1 LYDGDVVNDRT
12 VPGVAGTSLGN
23 LKVAFV
29 DESGEDVSHAMDSYL
44 GSNAITVSWGKAETG
59 GSKGGGK
66 KNSKN
71 KSKAV
76 FPNFEL
82 PDVEVP
88 HPSDPV

>member
-12 VPGVAGTSLGN
+12 VTCVAGTSLGN
-23 LKVAFV
+23 LRVAFV

-44 GSNAITVSWGKAETG
+44 GNNAITVRAESDS
-59 GSKGGGK
+59 SKGGGK
-66 KNSKN
+66 KNSKK

-82 PDVEVP
+82 PDIEVP